1 VVLLRVA
8 FITLLERKILGLRQ
22 NRKGPSKVGLWGL
35 LQPFADG
42 LKLFSKEESLLFFN
56 IK

>member
-42 LKLFSKEESLLFFN
+42 LKLFSKEESLLFL
-56 IK
+56 I